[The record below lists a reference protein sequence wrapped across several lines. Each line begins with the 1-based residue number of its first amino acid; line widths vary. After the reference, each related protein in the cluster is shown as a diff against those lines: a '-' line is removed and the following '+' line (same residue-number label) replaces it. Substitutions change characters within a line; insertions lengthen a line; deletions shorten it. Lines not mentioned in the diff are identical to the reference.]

1 MKSKNRHH
9 RVQVR
14 EAEQYERRGANIKRV
29 KVSTSLFFSYK
40 SRNEMIWERERRGQL
55 EKNKRTKD
63 NCGSELKNKKK
74 KKKRQQPKKNLNA
87 FRWPRKKVETNLF
100 ISFDDLR
107 KKPNGDLFLRKRC
120 TDDLNIDQKRK
131 EAIFYYRK
139 QQQQQHCRESVAC
152 PPFSSLLS
160 SFSCKQYLAKRM
172 LKRG

>member
-74 KKKRQQPKKNLNA
+74 KTTAKKKSQRLPVTEKKSGNESLY
-87 FRWPRKKVETNLF
+87 
-100 ISFDDLR
+100 
-107 KKPNGDLFLRKRC
+107 
-120 TDDLNIDQKRK
+120 
-131 EAIFYYRK
+131 IF
-139 QQQQQHCRESVAC
+139 
-152 PPFSSLLS
+152 
-160 SFSCKQYLAKRM
+160 
-172 LKRG
+172 